1 MRMRRAFSPKIE
13 AVIKRLNEEYDS
25 SLGPHASK
33 NTDARRRRP
42 EPDDIRRPY
51 FHDGDRIMH
60 SKAYARYIDKTQVFY
75 LIKNDHI
82 THRVLHVQLVS
93 KIARQIGRGLSLNED
108 LIEAIALGHDI
119 GHVPYGHDGEKYL
132 SGICVK
138 HGIGGFHHNVQS
150 VRALDR
156 IEDLNLT
163 LQVLDGILA
172 HNGEAHDLVIKPNYS
187 KTWEELDSEVARCQ
201 RCPDGHSGVLPMTM
215 EGCVVR
221 AADTISFIGRDIEDA
236 ITIGLIKREDIPED
250 CSAVLG
256 NNNRDIVNNLVIDVI
271 ENSYDLDYI
280 ALSEETADALKR
292 LREFNDAEI
301 YHNPKIKSES
311 KKIERMFSMLF
322 ETFLE
327 DMDTKNEGSKIY
339 KNYLEAFEGNHGENY
354 LKGASNA
361 ELVRDFIAGMTD
373 HYFND
378 TFQEIYLP
386 QKQSRY

>member
-1 MRMRRAFSPKIE
+1 MRRAFSPKIE
-13 AVIKRLNEEYDS
+13 TVIRRLNEEYDS
-25 SLGPHASK
+25 SLGRTASA
-33 NTDARRRRP
+33 NTDAMRRLP
-42 EPDDIRRPY
+42 EADDIRRPY

-132 SGICVK
+132 SAICEK

-156 IEDLNLT
+156 IENLNLT
-163 LQVLDGILA
+163 LQVLDGMLA
-172 HNGEAHDLVIKPNYS
+172 HNGEKHDLVIKPDHD
-187 KTWEELDSEVARCQ
+187 KTWDKFDREVEHCQ
-201 RCPDGHSGVLPMTM
+201 HCDDDHSGVLPMTM

-221 AADTISFIGRDIEDA
+221 VSDTISFIGRDIEDA
-236 ITIGLIKREDIPED
+236 ITIGLVRREEIPED
-250 CSAVLG
+250 CAAVLG

-271 ENSYDLDYI
+271 ENSYDREYI
-280 ALSEETADALKR
+280 ALSEETAGALKK
-292 LREFNDAEI
+292 LREFNDVNI
-301 YHNPKIKSES
+301 YHNPRIKAESGKIA
-311 KKIERMFSMLF
+311 RMFTMLF
-322 ETFLE
+322 DTFLE
-327 DMDTKNEGSKIY
+327 DLDSKSENSKVY
-339 KNYLEAFEGNHGENY
+339 KNYMEAFKGNNGDKY
-354 LKGASNA
+354 LKGVTNA
-361 ELVRDFIAGMTD
+361 EIVRDFIAGMTD

-386 QKQSRY
+386 QKLKMY